1 MIGRDFYRVHS
12 EDCAHYENEAWCTC
26 GKHVKIQYCCKHPN
40 PYVWIDQNFGMRT
53 ACVHCSSCST
63 IIAEI
68 GILEEEE

>member
-1 MIGRDFYRVHS
+1 MIGRDFYRQHS
-12 EDCAHYENEAWCTC
+12 EDCMNNQREEWCTC
-26 GKHVKIQYCCKHPN
+26 GKHVKIQSCCEFPN
-40 PYVWIDQNFGMRT
+40 PYVWIDRNFGMRT